1 MEHMVSNMV
10 EAYVLV
16 TIAIGKV
23 NDVMTQLKTFP
34 SIVMVDAVTGPYDAI
49 VRIKA
54 KDLGELTR
62 SVVHE
67 FHKIDGV
74 IDTTTAIVI
83 DL

>member
-1 MEHMVSNMV
+1 
-10 EAYVLV
+10 
-16 TIAIGKV
+16 
-23 NDVMTQLKTFP
+23 
-34 SIVMVDAVTGPYDAI
+34 MVDAVTGPYAAI